1 MPIQSRI
8 RVPKAGELVAGR
20 LRRQIILGELKEGEA
35 LPSET
40 ALMEHYGVSRPT
52 LREAFRV
59 LEAEGL
65 ISIHRGARGGARV
78 HVPDVSTS
86 AKYAGVMLQYRGT
99 SLADVYQA
107 RSILESRA
115 AGLLAARRTRTEI
128 DALEEALAES
138 REAAKDPPR
147 FVHVDERFHLLV
159 VELGGNETLALLVQ
173 MLYHIIATANATVT
187 ALDTHPPDKG
197 LSLARRAHRMHEQLV
212 SLVRD
217 GDPAQAESLWRK
229 HLDGIAK
236 MLTEDMDVQTVLDL
250 LS

>member
-1 MPIQSRI
+1 
-8 RVPKAGELVAGR
+8 
-20 LRRQIILGELKEGEA
+20 
-35 LPSET
+35 
-40 ALMEHYGVSRPT
+40 
-52 LREAFRV
+52 
-59 LEAEGL
+59 
-65 ISIHRGARGGARV
+65 
-78 HVPDVSTS
+78 
-86 AKYAGVMLQYRGT
+86 MLQYRGT
-99 SLADVYQA
+99 TLADVYQA

-187 ALDTHPPDKG
+187 ALDTHPPDKA

-217 GDPAQAESLWRK
+217 GDPGQAENLWRK